1 MSTMPEENTRTR
13 PRHAIGFV
21 ARRTGIPPDLLRAWE
36 RRYGVVEPGRG
47 PRGRRLYSDADVERL
62 TLLRRA
68 VDAGRRIGDVAGMDN
83 AELAALVEEDR
94 RVMVERPGRPAGASP
109 PPGTSAQAGAYL
121 DAALA
126 AVAALDHVG
135 LVEVMD
141 EAAVALGRRAL
152 RRELI
157 APLLE
162 RVGEDWYGGRLR
174 VAHEHLL
181 SAVLRGVLEPMHRD
195 ASLPETAPRVVV
207 TTPAGELH
215 ELGALM
221 AAAAAVE
228 RGWRVVYLGP
238 NLPAEEIAGAARQA
252 AARAAALSLVAN
264 PGNAQTANELR
275 RLRRLVGK
283 DLAIYVGGAAA
294 SSYDSVLDELGIVRV
309 NGAEDFPAPPADL

>member
-1 MSTMPEENTRTR
+1 MSDEEIRTR

-21 ARRTGIPPDLLRAWE
+21 AHRTGIPPDLLRAWE
-36 RRYGVVEPGRG
+36 RRYGVVSPARG

-68 VDAGRRIGDVAGMDN
+68 VDAGRRIGDVAGMDG

-94 RVMVERPGRPAGASP
+94 RVMASNPEHHVAITPG
-109 PPGTSAQAGAYL
+109 PGTSVKASAYL

-126 AVAALDHVG
+126 CVAALDHVG
-135 LVEVMD
+135 LEEVMD

-152 RRELI
+152 RRELL

-195 ASLPETAPRVVV
+195 AALSETAPRVVI
-207 TTPAGELH
+207 TTPSGEMH

-228 RGWRVVYLGP
+228 RGWHVVYLGP

-252 AARAAALSLVAN
+252 AARAVALSLVHN
-264 PGNAQTANELR
+264 PGNAQIANELR
-275 RLRRLVGK
+275 NLRRLVGEG
-283 DLAIYVGGAAA
+283 LPIYVGGATA
-294 SSYDSVLDELGIVRV
+294 SSYDAVLDELGIIRV
-309 NGAEDFPAPPADL
+309 NGAEDFPVPPADL